1 MNQVTQDNQ
10 IKGECQLRDLVKS
23 IEFYNEKFDEL
34 ERDNRKKEEKINEL
48 EENSRKMD
56 KKMNDLNRVIDRQE
70 QYSHRNCILLHG
82 VKESENEDTDTVVTE
97 TLNELLLEKLTDIDI
112 DRSHRIGRLKK
123 GKQSR
128 PIIIKFARY
137 NIRNRV
143 FKNKK
148 KLKDTGISITES
160 LTQKRMQMLTKARNE
175 FLFKNVWTQ
184 DGKIL
189 VKSDDNTIKVYYD

>member
-1 MNQVTQDNQ
+1 M
-10 IKGECQLRDLVKS
+10 
-23 IEFYNEKFDEL
+23 
-34 ERDNRKKEEKINEL
+34 
-48 EENSRKMD
+48 
-56 KKMNDLNRVIDRQE
+56 
-70 QYSHRNCILLHG
+70 
-82 VKESENEDTDTVVTE
+82 KESDIEGTNTVVTKK
-97 TLNELLLEKLTDIDI
+97 LNELLQEKLTDIDI